1 MNYTLANSKL
11 VLKGFSE
18 NIIEKKEEFLGVKVF
33 TKNIDFSQSVQ
44 EIVTSV

>member
-11 VLKGFSE
+11 ILKGFSE
-18 NIIEKKEEFLGVKVF
+18 NIIEKKEFLGVKVF